1 MSSAHCFGRRTHRC
15 REWGSGFTLIEVL
28 VAIFIGVLL
37 AGIVTINVVRYVTES
52 RVKAAR
58 IQIRELKGAVEQY
71 IVEQGQPPTMD
82 QGLEALV
89 RAPTIPPL
97 PHKYP
102 PGGYLG
108 SRRVP
113 RDPWKREYVY
123 TVPGPDGQPFEII
136 SYGSDGKPG
145 GEGDAA
151 DISSA
156 DLGDDL

>member
-1 MSSAHCFGRRTHRC
+1 
-15 REWGSGFTLIEVL
+15 LIEVL

-37 AGIVTINVVRYVTES
+37 AGIVTVNVVRYVAES

-71 IVEQGQPPTMD
+71 MAEQGRPPSME

-89 RAPTIPPL
+89 RAPSIPPV
-97 PHKYP
+97 PRKYP
-102 PGGYLG
+102 EGGYLS
-108 SRRVP
+108 SRRLP
-113 RDPWKREYVY
+113 RDPWGREYVY
-123 TVPGPDGQPFEII
+123 IVPGADGQPFEII
-136 SYGSDGKPG
+136 SYGSDGEPG

-156 DLGDDL
+156 DLGSEF